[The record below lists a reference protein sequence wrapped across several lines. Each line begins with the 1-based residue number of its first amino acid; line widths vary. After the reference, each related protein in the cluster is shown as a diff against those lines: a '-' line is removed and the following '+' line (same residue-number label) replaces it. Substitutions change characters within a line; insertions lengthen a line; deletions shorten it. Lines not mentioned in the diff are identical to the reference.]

1 MGQSL
6 AKFKVI
12 FDLFYFCFY
21 FIQQQNYKVYYA
33 NLLIISEIQSK
44 SAYWSRYS
52 SNFKR
57 PQILAT
63 RHIASITVLSVV
75 YQGFS
80 SNFGKRPLAK
90 LGKK

>member
-1 MGQSL
+1 MGEFAGQSL

-44 SAYWSRYS
+44 SAIGLVTAQIS
-52 SNFKR
+52 SIHRF
-57 PQILAT
+57 
-63 RHIASITVLSVV
+63 
-75 YQGFS
+75 
-80 SNFGKRPLAK
+80 
-90 LGKK
+90 